1 MCVCVLAT
9 HLSMTTE
16 KRSATTVFFWLV
28 LHDAAEWTR
37 FLSLF
42 LAAAVLKAIA
52 CAVVQETTIIAS
64 GHCLQKKRGFKCTRQ
79 CATRF
84 GN

>member
-28 LHDAAEWTR
+28 LHAAEWTR